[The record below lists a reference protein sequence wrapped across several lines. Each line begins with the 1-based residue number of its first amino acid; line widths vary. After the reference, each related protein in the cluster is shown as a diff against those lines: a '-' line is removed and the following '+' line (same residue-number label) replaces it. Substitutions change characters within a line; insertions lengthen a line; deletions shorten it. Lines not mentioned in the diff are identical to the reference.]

1 MSTLLDVAH
10 AHQQRRDA
18 LAAATAAQATRLFRR
33 LDPQNLDLGWQFI
46 APMVAD
52 TVADAQ
58 VTAAR
63 QAVRYT
69 NTIATVQDVTTEP
82 ATLIP
87 EAFGGVT
94 IEGRELAPELYGAVT
109 ATKKL
114 VGAGVAVPAAFRV
127 GAQMMSL
134 IAATVVRDMG
144 RSADSTVAVGKG
156 FTYSVRVINPGAC
169 SRCAILAGVKG
180 YRTDFDRH
188 PGCKCSSMP
197 LVDEEDAPEGFHR
210 SPDDYFAS
218 LSETEQ
224 DRIFTKSG
232 AAAIRLGADPIK
244 VVNARRGAYKTAKK
258 RPDGTFAPARLRPIR
273 IGTKRDGTPL
283 NVYATTEGTT
293 SRGMWGRGQSLTETI
308 RVGDRYRRTSTLR
321 LMPEQI
327 MSMASSPERARELLA
342 RYGYLA

>member
-1 MSTLLDVAH
+1 MSTLLDVAYD
-10 AHQQRRDA
+10 HQQRRDV
-18 LAAATAAQATRLFRR
+18 LAATTAARATRLFRR
-33 LDPQNLDLGWQFI
+33 LDPQNLDMGWQFLAPTI
-46 APMVAD
+46 AA
-52 TVADAQ
+52 TVAEAQ

-63 QAVRYT
+63 QATRYS
-69 NTIATVQDVTTEP
+69 NAVATLQDVTTEP
-82 ATLIP
+82 AALNP
-87 EAFGGVT
+87 AAFGGVT
-94 IEGRELAPELYGAVT
+94 IDGRELTPELYGAVT
-109 ATKKL
+109 TTKKL
-114 VGAGVAVPAAFRV
+114 VGAGVAVPAAFRS

-134 IAATVVRDMG
+134 LAATVIRDMG
-144 RSADSTVAVGKG
+144 RSADSTIAVAKG

-197 LVDEEDAPEGFHR
+197 LMDADDAPAGFHR
-210 SPDDYFAS
+210 SPDDYFQS
-218 LSETEQ
+218 LSEAEQ

-232 AAAIRLGADPIK
+232 AAAIRLGADPTK
-244 VVNARRGAYKTAKK
+244 VVNARRGAYKMAKK
-258 RPDGTFAPARLRPIR
+258 RPDGSFAPSRLRPIR
-273 IGTKRDGTPL
+273 IGTKRDGSPL